1 MVRFRQQEKAAA
13 RAFSRDAG
21 AGSPENA
28 NKPCSRLG
36 KGFAALFSGSL
47 LIALSS
53 VTADAASPSH
63 RHGLVQH
70 AAVDTTLSEE
80 DLTAPPVIDPK
91 SVETQTLGPATHSDF
106 KPSESTLAPLPILI
120 LSGEATWDDAYDK
133 LVAAFRTLDEESER
147 LGLKRAGEQITV
159 YLTSDDRGFEFEAQL
174 PFSGVTT
181 EKPGKNVRLGASH
194 AGKVFVF
201 PHTGSFADMDNTYE
215 LIANYLDEKNVE
227 ANDLYMERYRSDL
240 VTSRPDALEIE
251 VLVPAP

>member
-1 MVRFRQQEKAAA
+1 MVRFRQQQRVAA
-13 RAFSRDAG
+13 RLGNG
-21 AGSPENA
+21 AT
-28 NKPCSRLG
+28 
-36 KGFAALFSGSL
+36 ALFSGGL
-47 LIALSS
+47 LFLLSGMP
-53 VTADAASPSH
+53 ADAASPSH

-91 SVETQTLGPATHSDF
+91 SVETQTLGPATPSDF
-106 KPSESTLAPLPILI
+106 KPSESTLAPLPVLI

-133 LVAAFRTLDEESER
+133 LVASFRTLDEERER
-147 LGLKRAGEQITV
+147 LGLKKAGEQITV